1 MQEFWLRSYLSSS
14 KKILDEYRGTIPFAS
29 WLKDYFRQN
38 KKFGSKDRKIISQLC
53 YSYFRLGKSF
63 NALPD
68 EEKVITSLFLTS
80 TEPHPL
86 LAALRPEWNNNIHLS
101 VEEKLSLLKASAE
114 AHYIFPFSEAL
125 SPDINAEAF
134 HLFHLLQPNLYLRLR
149 PGKEEKVAAQ
159 LYESGIVFEK
169 ITRDCLLL
177 INSAKASE
185 VLMLNTDAVV
195 QDINSQKVLDI
206 LPQEIFQK
214 RLSAW
219 DCCAASGGKSILLY
233 DKNPR
238 IELTVSDIR
247 ENIIINLKKRF
258 AEAGMHRYKSFVA
271 DITKSNVPL
280 PINKESFDLII
291 CDAPCSGS
299 GTWGRTPEQLVFFT
313 KEKIDHYANLQ
324 RSIAQ
329 NAAAYLKKGG
339 FFLYITC
346 SVYKKENEEVVTF
359 LQQHTGLQLQSM
371 QYFKGYHQKA
381 DTLFAAAFRL

>member
-1 MQEFWLRSYLSSS
+1 
-14 KKILDEYRGTIPFAS
+14 
-29 WLKDYFRQN
+29 
-38 KKFGSKDRKIISQLC
+38 
-53 YSYFRLGKSF
+53 
-63 NALPD
+63 
-68 EEKVITSLFLTS
+68 
-80 TEPHPL
+80 
-86 LAALRPEWNNNIHLS
+86 
-101 VEEKLSLLKASAE
+101 
-114 AHYIFPFSEAL
+114 
-125 SPDINAEAF
+125 
-134 HLFHLLQPNLYLRLR
+134 
-149 PGKEEKVAAQ
+149 
-159 LYESGIVFEK
+159 
-169 ITRDCLLL
+169 
-177 INSAKASE
+177 
-185 VLMLNTDAVV
+185 
-195 QDINSQKVLDI
+195 
-206 LPQEIFQK
+206 
-214 RLSAW
+214 
-219 DCCAASGGKSILLY
+219 LLY

-381 DTLFAAAFRL
+381 DTLFAAAFQL